1 MSTFIKT
8 LNYVTFTS
16 SLLALGSLVPTQ
28 LFFSGDE
35 QYLIIT
41 FLFVQYLLN
50 ALLHLDL
57 FFLKIVGFSLSMILC
72 RSLLEPLQKQKKEAW
87 VNTLTLRSNHQSSF
101 CFQNLGISERKKRKH
116 QSVPKSYHVQ

>member
-16 SLLALGSLVPTQ
+16 SLLALGSLVLTQ

-41 FLFVQYLLN
+41 FLFLQYLLN

-57 FFLKIVGFSLSMILC
+57 FFLKIVGFFPLNDSVWNFIGTTAKTKKGSLGKYFNFEIKSSIQFLFSEF
-72 RSLLEPLQKQKKEAW
+72 RNFRKEEKETP
-87 VNTLTLRSNHQSSF
+87 VGS
-101 CFQNLGISERKKRKH
+101 
-116 QSVPKSYHVQ
+116 

>member
-16 SLLALGSLVPTQ
+16 SLLALGSLVLTQ

-57 FFLKIVGFSLSMILC
+57 FFLKIVGFS
-72 RSLLEPLQKQKKEAW
+72 PLNNSVWKFIGTTAKTKKEAW